1 MSFKTELAEL
11 LKKYDAQV
19 VSAYDGHFGLEVE
32 FETKEDGEYK
42 YPISKTMLL
51 RILVTSW
58 RRFDATIGYY

>member
-42 YPISKTMLL
+42 YTHIKNNVVEEDD
-51 RILVTSW
+51 R
-58 RRFDATIGYY
+58 